1 MGRCAQGIR
10 AKASCRKESGDVM
23 AKKNVAAVL
32 VDTLVA
38 GGVKR
43 IYCLAGDSLNAIT
56 DSIRTRETI

>member
-1 MGRCAQGIR
+1 MMGRCAQGIR

-38 GGVKR
+38 TFRCKTQAPEPDITR
-43 IYCLAGDSLNAIT
+43 APAGDF
-56 DSIRTRETI
+56 